1 MANSLGTVS
10 IDLEARLAKF
20 ESDFGRA
27 ARIAS
32 KEMEKMRRQV
42 DSQLS
47 AVNRR
52 MESFASG
59 VGNAVKGVLAG
70 FGAGALGALLKNAVN
85 TADALSEMSQR
96 TGVAVERLSGLSYAA
111 RMSGTSVEGLEK
123 GLKGLARSVDGAT
136 KVGTESGA
144 VFAAMG
150 VSIKD
155 ASGNVRGMDDI
166 LADVADKFAGYEDG
180 AQKAALAQ
188 KLFGKAGGELI
199 PLLNQGA
206 AGIKE
211 MTEEA
216 EALGLVISTDTALA
230 ANELNDN
237 IDKLKSQ
244 ADAFANGVVQA
255 VVPALSAFT
264 GGLVDSAKASD
275 DAREAGEK
283 FGGWLKNI
291 AIGMTIAKNGVDILI
306 AGVQAFIALV
316 PAMVS
321 GGFENIKAQANL
333 VKEAIKGAV
342 TLDFSGTQTAFNNA
356 MATMTSSVKHF
367 AEEGMLAGR
376 DFDAELQSAIMDV
389 TNAFEAFGDETVD
402 VSKALAD
409 VGKEAKKTAPPV
421 VDLANAEKLAASALK
436 EWMDQEKTMQGV
448 MRANAKALEERNRA
462 TEDFNTGVD
471 EMLRRYDE
479 EITLLG
485 VDAREREVL
494 AMILADEAQLR
505 EMVNRAKQQGV
516 DIDPAVIEGIKRE
529 IAERAKATQVA
540 RDGAAVADDYQRAWQ
555 RATDS
560 VIDAFSDFV
569 ASGAKSFKDF
579 KQTIIKIAQQLV
591 SQLLSTFLKSNLT
604 IPVSMGGTGAAPI
617 AGVASGGFGG
627 IFGSSTMS
635 AGQMGLAGAGAGI
648 GMSMVGSTNPY
659 VSAGGGALAGASY
672 GAMIGSIIP
681 VIGPAVGA
689 VVGAVIGLVAGYLAT
704 QDIPSITAIGSDVV
718 GTSGYRN
725 LAPGSTY
732 GSQLGGFT
740 FASIDNVDRDTRDQL
755 GKAVTDFDNAIAEM
769 LDDDQ
774 LERVT
779 AALADWNLKL
789 EEGAITAENLLGSR
803 LSVIVGTFEERVQ
816 DFVNGVEGV
825 EEQTKR
831 LAEALELLKRAE
843 GGLFGT
849 TNPMEAVTQGQKA
862 LSEAMLA
869 IGMDANTS
877 AADLEAAFNR
887 GEGMTI
893 EQIKLYFEAA
903 DAMTAL
909 NQATENFLNGVR
921 SYNDF
926 INGFREEALGLSDF
940 TRSMRALERSTVDA
954 VRQANLLARAAGLQ
968 GAREEDLAYIHEAAA
983 RRAAAAIRA
992 LEAASSDLVTDLY
1005 GNSSLEVVGDSIY
1018 QAAEALSDATDALRE
1033 FSDDLLLGDNS
1044 PLNGRA
1050 KLDEALRQLNAASA
1064 SGDVDRV
1071 KQIAQST
1078 LDIGR
1083 GVFASGS
1090 DYAALFGQV
1099 QAIVLAT
1106 VPAITDTLGPGGGG
1120 IGQDDVMTASE
1131 RLELASTLAQNVA
1144 DLSHATGQTI
1154 DEVAER
1160 LGIPLELLADDL
1172 GIAFA
1177 DLPAF
1182 LESLKPPDE
1191 ADAVILSETIA
1202 ELVNATDEGN
1212 AEVVGA
1218 VDGVGEAVE
1227 ETGGEIV
1234 TAVETST
1241 DVQRETNKLIRQM
1254 LERIGGDGRSVRYD
1268 R

>member
-188 KLFGKAGGELI
+188 KLFGKAGAELI
-199 PLLNQGA
+199 PLLNEGS
-206 AGIKE
+206 AGIAE
-211 MTEEA
+211 LTDEA
-216 EALGLVISTDTALA
+216 ERLGLVISGETAQA

-244 ADAFANGVVQA
+244 ADAFANGVVQS
-255 VVPALSAFT
+255 VVPALAAFT
-264 GGLVDSAKASD
+264 GGLVDSAKAFD
-275 DAREAGEK
+275 DARDAGER

-291 AIGMTIAKNGVDILI
+291 AIGLTIAKNAVDVLVAGFNTLI
-306 AGVQAFIALV
+306 TTAGAV
-316 PAMVS
+316 
-321 GGFENIKAQANL
+321 GGSVVDVVKSQLNL
-333 VKEAIKGAV
+333 VKESYKSV
-342 TLDFSGTQTAFNNA
+342 FTQDFSGQEAALDRVVAAF
-356 MATMTSSVKHF
+356 VDGG
-367 AEEGMLAGR
+367 AEISAAAEGAGR
-376 DFDAELQSAIMDV
+376 DFEAELDSAIMDV
-389 TNAFEAFGDETVD
+389 TNAFEAFGDESID

-421 VDLANAEKLAASALK
+421 VDLANAEKLASAALK

-462 TEDFNTGVD
+462 TDDFNAGVD

-485 VDAREREVL
+485 MDAREREVL

-516 DIDPAVIEGIKRE
+516 DIDPAVIEGIKKE

-555 RATDS
+555 GATDS

-579 KQTIIKIAQQLV
+579 KQTILKIAQQLI

-604 IPVSMGGTGAAPI
+604 IPVSMGGTGAPAA
-617 AGVASGGFGG
+617 AGAGAGGFGG
-627 IFGSSTMS
+627 MS
-635 AGQMGLAGAGAGI
+635 GTGASLLYAGLGVAGGI
-648 GMSMVGSTNPY
+648 GMSMVGSTNTAT
-659 VSAGGGALAGASY
+659 SAGGGALAGAAY

-681 VIGPAVGA
+681 VIGTVI
-689 VVGAVIGLVAGYLAT
+689 GAVIGGIVGLIGGYFAT
-704 QDIPSITAIGSDVV
+704 SDIPSITAIGSNVV
-718 GTSGYRN
+718 GTDGYRN

-740 FASIDNVDRDTRDQL
+740 FASIDEVDRETRDEL

-779 AALADWNLKL
+779 EALADWNLQL

-909 NQATENFLNGVR
+909 NQATEAFLSGVR
-921 SYNDF
+921 AYNDF

-983 RRAAAAIRA
+983 MRAAAAIRA

-1064 SGDVDRV
+1064 SGDVERV

-1106 VPAITDTLGPGGGG
+1106 VPRVADSLDPAIGG
-1120 IGQDDVMTASE
+1120 IGQDDVMSASE

-1144 DLSHATGQTI
+1144 DLSAATGQTI

-1182 LESLKPPDE
+1182 LEALKPPE
-1191 ADAVILSETIA
+1191 ESDAVILSESIPA
-1202 ELVNATDEGN
+1202 LVNATEEGTD
-1212 AEVVGA
+1212 EVVA
-1218 VDGVGEAVE
+1218 SVEGVGEAVE
-1227 ETGGEIV
+1227 ESGEEVV
-1234 TAVETST
+1234 TAVETG
-1241 DVQRETNKLIRQM
+1241 VEVMRETNGLIRQM
-1254 LERIGGDGRSVRYD
+1254 IERMGGDGRSLRYD

>member
-155 ASGNVRGMDDI
+155 ASGNVRGMDEI

-188 KLFGKAGGELI
+188 KLFGKAGAELI
-199 PLLNQGA
+199 PLLNEGS
-206 AGIKE
+206 AGIAE
-211 MTEEA
+211 LTDEA
-216 EALGLVISTDTALA
+216 ERLGLVITGETAQA

-244 ADAFANGVVQA
+244 ADAFANGVVQS
-255 VVPALSAFT
+255 VVPALAAFT

-283 FGGWLKNI
+283 FGGWLKKI
-291 AIGMTIAKNGVDILI
+291 AIGLAIAKNGVDILI

-342 TLDFSGTQTAFNNA
+342 TLDFSGTKTAFNNA
-356 MATMTSSVKHF
+356 MATMTSSVQHF
-367 AEEGMLAGR
+367 AQEGMLAGR
-376 DFDAELQSAIMDV
+376 DFDGELQSAIMDV
-389 TNAFEAFGDETVD
+389 TNAFEAFGDESVD

-421 VDLANAEKLAASALK
+421 VDLANAEKMAAAALK

-462 TEDFNTGVD
+462 TEDFNTGID

-485 VDAREREVL
+485 MDAREREVL

-555 RATDS
+555 GATDS

-579 KQTIIKIAQQLV
+579 KQTILKIAQQLI
-591 SQLLSTFLKSNLT
+591 SQLMSTFLRSNLT
-604 IPVSMGGTGAAPI
+604 IPVSMGGTGAAPM
-617 AGVASGGFGG
+617 AGAASGGFGG
-627 IFGSSTMS
+627 GFGGGAVSPMGM
-635 AGQMGLAGAGAGI
+635 AGLGLAAGI
-648 GMSMVGSTNPY
+648 GTSMVGSTNPWA
-659 VSAGGGALAGASY
+659 SAGGGALAGASY
-672 GAMIGSIIP
+672 GTMIMPG
-681 VIGPAVGA
+681 IGTI
-689 VVGAVIGLVAGYLAT
+689 VGAVIGLVAGYLAT
-704 QDIPSITAIGSDVV
+704 SDIPSITAIGSNVV
-718 GTSGYRN
+718 GTDGYRN

-740 FASIDNVDRDTRDQL
+740 FASIDEVDRETRDEL

-779 AALADWNLKL
+779 EALADWNLQL
-789 EEGAITAENLLGSR
+789 EEGAITAENLIGSR

-983 RRAAAAIRA
+983 MRAAAAIRA

-1106 VPAITDTLGPGGGG
+1106 VPRVADTLDPAIGG
-1120 IGQDDVMTASE
+1120 IGQDDVMSASE

-1144 DLSHATGQTI
+1144 DLSDATGQTI

-1182 LESLKPPDE
+1182 LESLKPPE
-1191 ADAVILSETIA
+1191 ESDAVILSETIPA
-1202 ELVNATDEGN
+1202 LVNATEEGT
-1212 AEVVGA
+1212 AEVVA
-1218 VDGVGEAVE
+1218 SVDGVGEAVE

-1241 DVQRETNKLIRQM
+1241 DVQRETNTLIRD
-1254 LERIGGDGRSVRYD
+1254 LLNRLGGDGRSDRYNQ